1 MAKNHIALVLLLVTL
16 LPARGQRLEPVPF
29 GDFEHWTIRHIRESA
44 ILGGNVQTLY
54 VVGPD
59 ETIDRNEPYDYKRT
73 IWASSNAYARV
84 MGVTKTSVTVEP
96 ERGPS
101 GTCARLS
108 TRFASCQ
115 VAGVAEIKVLA
126 TGALYWGR
134 MLEPITG
141 VKDPYSFIDW
151 GIPFTKRPSALVLDC
166 KAELPATGMLTKGTT
181 FQQKE
186 FPGEDPCQIMF
197 LLQKRWEDAD
207 GKVHALRVGTAV
219 RRIGRSTDWISSLRV
234 PVLYGDASKQPGYRA
249 GMELLRGER
258 ALYTVNSHGK
268 RTAILEEG
276 WAEPGTPCTHA
287 VLQITAGCR
296 GAFTGALGNTLW
308 IDNVRL
314 EYTEQAAPSV
324 PM

>member
-1 MAKNHIALVLLLVTL
+1 MRKMLIAFLLLTATL
-16 LPARGQRLEPVPF
+16 PSLRAQRVETVPF
-29 GDFEHWTIRHIRESA
+29 GDFEHWTVRHIRESA
-44 ILGGNVQTLY
+44 VLGGNVRTLY

-59 ETIDRNEPYDYKRT
+59 ETIDKNEPYDYRRT

-141 VKDPYSFIDW
+141 VKDPYSFMDW

-166 KAELPATGMLTKGTT
+166 KAELPRTGILTKGTT

-186 FPGEDPCQIMF
+186 FPGEDPCQIML
-197 LLQKRWEDAD
+197 LLQKRWEEAD
-207 GKVHALRVGTAV
+207 GTVHALRVGTAV
-219 RRIGRSTDWISSLRV
+219 RRISRSTDWLRSLRV
-234 PVLYGDASKQPGYRA
+234 PVIYGDARKQPGFGA
-249 GMELLRGER
+249 GMGLLQGER
-258 ALYTVNSHGK
+258 ALYTVNSKGR
-268 RTAILEEG
+268 RTPILEEG

-287 VLQITAGCR
+287 VLQITAGCQ
-296 GAFTGALGNTLW
+296 GAFTGAPGNTLW
-308 IDNVRL
+308 VDNVRL
-314 EYTEQAAPSV
+314 EYPDPAD
-324 PM
+324 